1 METHDLASWHR
12 RLDVIAHSVRVK
24 DIAQPLIRVGADWG
38 LDDALSEI
46 MLEDNWFG
54 AVVDGPH
61 VLGYVALDDHA
72 DGDTARQA
80 ALPIPFGQIVE
91 ESSPILEVVHLF
103 HQHPF
108 FFGLRNNTVSSV
120 VSWQDVDSML
130 GRIVVMALIMEFEL
144 ALDEALR
151 HRGDEAI
158 GTLTASRRKLAE
170 DQLQRKLKQLNPRS
184 GRSPTLYSCLYLAD
198 KAKAARVLLGTET
211 GSPWRHK
218 RSIRSTFQR
227 IEGVRNEVAH
237 GGSLLAKL
245 PEPTD
250 IADFIETLRYSIE
263 WLRRSANQP
272 TVIL

>member
-1 METHDLASWHR
+1 MEGTDLASWHR

-24 DIAQPLIRVGADWG
+24 DIAQPMVRVDADWS
-38 LDDALSEI
+38 LEDSLSEI
-46 MLEDNWFG
+46 MLEDYWFG
-54 AVVDGPH
+54 TVVDGPQ
-61 VLGYVALDDHA
+61 VLGYIALDDHA

-103 HQHPF
+103 QRHPF

-144 ALDEALR
+144 ALDDALR
-151 HRGDEAI
+151 HREDEVTNI
-158 GTLTASRRKLAE
+158 LTAARRKLAE
-170 DQLQRKLKQLNPRS
+170 DQLHRKLKQLNPRS
-184 GRSPTLYSCLYLAD
+184 GRPPTLYSCLYLAD
-198 KAKAARVLLGTET
+198 KAKAARVLLRTEN

-218 RSIRSTFQR
+218 RSIRSSFQR

-245 PEPTD
+245 PKPTD
-250 IADFIETLRYSIE
+250 IADFFETLRYSIT
-263 WLRRSANQP
+263 WLRRPENQP
-272 TVIL
+272 VINL